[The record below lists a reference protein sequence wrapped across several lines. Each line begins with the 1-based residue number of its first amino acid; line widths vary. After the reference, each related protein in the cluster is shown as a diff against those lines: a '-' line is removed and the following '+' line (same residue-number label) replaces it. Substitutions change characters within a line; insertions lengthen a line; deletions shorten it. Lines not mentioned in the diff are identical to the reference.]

1 MHLRILHTSDWHIG
15 RKLKEHDRAEEFRK
29 FFAWLG
35 DVIARENIDA
45 LIVSGDIFDTR
56 SPSAEA
62 QEIYYSFL
70 AEVSGKSCR
79 HVVITSGNHDSAA
92 FIDAPSKIMS
102 RLEIHLVGRSRNDE
116 IITLKDESG
125 SPEMIVCAVPFLRD
139 KDLRTV
145 KAEDTFADVEHQIK
159 TGIKNHY
166 AEIFSRALETRGD
179 NDIPIIATGHLFL
192 EAGTTRADEGEHSL
206 YVGTAIKV
214 GTDIFPDYIA
224 YTALGHLHSPQKI
237 GRPNIRYSGS
247 PVYMSFGEL
256 GVTKTVSIVDFDG
269 KNFAG
274 VREIDIPVF
283 QEMARISGDMAGI
296 KDDIQKLVS
305 KNESVWLEV
314 IYTGDTRPADIQKE
328 LSELVKDS
336 AVEILSIIDK
346 MNYKIPGDG
355 ANDFDGKILSDIE
368 PLKMFERLMTSKDV
382 PEEKQEKM
390 KELYGEILQE
400 AKAEEK

>member
-1 MHLRILHTSDWHIG
+1 M
-15 RKLKEHDRAEEFRK
+15 
-29 FFAWLG
+29 
-35 DVIARENIDA
+35 
-45 LIVSGDIFDTR
+45 
-56 SPSAEA
+56 
-62 QEIYYSFL
+62 
-70 AEVSGKSCR
+70 
-79 HVVITSGNHDSAA
+79 
-92 FIDAPSKIMS
+92 
-102 RLEIHLVGRSRNDE
+102 
-116 IITLKDESG
+116 
-125 SPEMIVCAVPFLRD
+125 
-139 KDLRTV
+139 RTV

-166 AEIFSRALETRGD
+166 ADIFSRALETRGD
-179 NDIPIIATGHLFL
+179 NDIPIVATGHLFL

-214 GTDIFPDYIA
+214 GTDIFPEDIA
-224 YTALGHLHSPQKI
+224 YVALGHLHSPQRV

-256 GVTKTVSIVDFDG
+256 GVTKTVSVVDFDG

-296 KDDIQKLVS
+296 ESGIRELAS

-314 IYTGDTRPADIQKE
+314 VYTGNTRPADIQKE
-328 LSELVKDS
+328 LSDLVKDS
-336 AVEILSIIDK
+336 SVEILSIIDK
-346 MNYKIPGDG
+346 MNYYKTPGDG

-368 PLKMFERLMTSKDV
+368 PLRMFERLMKSINV
-382 PEEKQEKM
+382 PEEKQDRM

-400 AKAEEK
+400 AKAEAE

>member
-29 FFAWLG
+29 FFAWLA

-70 AEVSGKSCR
+70 AEISGKSCR

-102 RLEIHLVGRSRNDE
+102 RLKIHLVGRSRNDE
-116 IITLKDESG
+116 IITLNDESG
-125 SPEMIVCAVPFLRD
+125 NPEMIVCAVPFLRD

-179 NDIPIIATGHLFL
+179 NDIPIVATGHLFL
-192 EAGTTRADEGEHSL
+192 EAGITRADEGEHSL

-247 PVYMSFGEL
+247 PIAMSFGEL
-256 GVTKTVSIVDFDG
+256 GVKKTVSIVDFDG

-274 VREIDIPVF
+274 VREIEIPVF
-283 QEMARISGDMAGI
+283 QEMARVSGDMAGI
-296 KDDIQKLVS
+296 ENDIRNLVS

-314 IYTGDTRPADIQKE
+314 VYTGDVRPDDIQKE

-346 MNYKIPGDG
+346 MNYKTDSDG
-355 ANDFDGKILSDIE
+355 ANDFGGKTLSDIE
-368 PLKMFERLMTSKDV
+368 PLRMFERLMESKDV
-382 PEEKQEKM
+382 PDEKQDRM
-390 KELYGEILQE
+390 KELYAEILQE